1 MSITELSIKRPLLIT
16 VIFVTLILFGFI
28 SYKTL
33 NYNLLPKFET
43 NVIMVQTTYRG
54 AASDEVESS
63 VTKPLEE
70 AVSSIEGVDMISSS
84 SQEGLSLITV
94 TLKSGFNVINAQQ
107 DAERKVNQIKAR
119 LPEDINDPVVS
130 RLSLD
135 DMPILKVSATS
146 KIPQT
151 ELYDFIDLQVKPL
164 LTNVAGVAQV
174 NIIGGNEREIEVYL
188 DNDKLQTYNI
198 SSSMVNQIIASSG
211 VSYPAGSIKT
221 DQSRFSLRL
230 DAKLKKVEDIRN
242 LIIRERRSH
251 CYGFANRSKYT

>member
-63 VTKPLEE
+63 VTKPLED
-70 AVSSIEGVDMISSS
+70 AVSSIEGVDMLSSS
-84 SQEGLSLITV
+84 SQECLSLITV
-94 TLKSGFNVINAQQ
+94 TLKSGFNVITAQQ

-119 LPEDINDPVVS
+119 LPEDIDDPVVS

-135 DMPILKVSATS
+135 DLPILKVSATS
-146 KIPQT
+146 KTPQT
-151 ELYDFIDLQVKPL
+151 ELYDFI
-164 LTNVAGVAQV
+164 
-174 NIIGGNEREIEVYL
+174 
-188 DNDKLQTYNI
+188 
-198 SSSMVNQIIASSG
+198 
-211 VSYPAGSIKT
+211 
-221 DQSRFSLRL
+221 
-230 DAKLKKVEDIRN
+230 
-242 LIIRERRSH
+242 
-251 CYGFANRSKYT
+251 